1 MLEKRGLLAKEGEKC
16 PGTVTIL
23 QGLFSPAYPS
33 LLLFLIKAACP
44 STCHQS
50 SCYSC
55 LLLPFPAPDSFFL
68 PVIPTPIHQRY
79 RACTKGN
86 SYLQLLIQ
94 SAVRVVG
101 SIIHKR
107 KALLNW
113 LVVVAI
119 YISCEKAL

>member
-1 MLEKRGLLAKEGEKC
+1 MLEKRGLLAKEAKRC

-23 QGLFSPAYPS
+23 QGLLFPAYPS
-33 LLLFLIKAACP
+33 LCLSHIKAACP

-55 LLLPFPAPDSFFL
+55 LLWPFPAPDSFFL
-68 PVIPTPIHQRY
+68 PVILTPNHQRN
-79 RACTKGN
+79 RVSTWGN

-94 SAVRVVG
+94 SAGRVVG
-101 SIIHKR
+101 SIIFNR

-113 LVVVAI
+113 LVAVAI
-119 YISCEKAL
+119 CISCEKAQ